1 MKEGSAFPQG
11 DRSQATVIAHEVTHS
26 WMGAK
31 TTKRCETAPFPFP
44 PTLLSLRSSSCLSRA
59 CLGKIS
65 FPQDRKGLN
74 KKACLFGRSFC
85 RQPGLAGDLGS
96 LLAERGLDTLCRGT
110 QTASFLA
117 FPLYIMLVA
126 SLSWHID
133 QVHSQEDSK
142 KTQPFLD
149 VQTKIMERH
158 EGKPIA
164 HLKVSLA
171 HKHTGA
177 SKALCC
183 IAFQ

>member
-1 MKEGSAFPQG
+1 
-11 DRSQATVIAHEVTHS
+11 
-26 WMGAK
+26 
-31 TTKRCETAPFPFP
+31 
-44 PTLLSLRSSSCLSRA
+44 
-59 CLGKIS
+59 
-65 FPQDRKGLN
+65 
-74 KKACLFGRSFC
+74 
-85 RQPGLAGDLGS
+85 
-96 LLAERGLDTLCRGT
+96 
-110 QTASFLA
+110 
-117 FPLYIMLVA
+117 MLVA

-142 KTQPFLD
+142 KTPFLD